1 MLARLLPNPV
11 LSGFVLIIWMLLVD
25 SAGAGAILVGA
36 ILGLIIPKLTQGF
49 WPDRIHF
56 RRPKVLL
63 TLMPVVVWDIIAA
76 NAAVAWIVLTRRNR
90 DLRPAFLIIP
100 LEIREPHGAMALAS
114 IITLTPG
121 TVSVQFSA
129 DRGTL
134 FVHMLDCPDEKE
146 AVEDI
151 RTRYERP
158 LKELLEC

>member
-11 LSGFVLIIWMLLVD
+11 LSGFVLVIWMLLVD
-25 SAGAGAILVGA
+25 SIGAGAILVGV
-36 ILGLIIPKLTQGF
+36 ILGLVIPQLTQGF

-63 TLMPVVVWDIIAA
+63 TLIPVVVWDIIAA

-134 FVHMLDCPDEKE
+134 FVHMLDCPDETE